1 MFLSTD
7 SKSSASSA
15 NISCLCVFTCMCV
28 YVSNVCVTVACIGA
42 MGGDD
47 GFLSVFCVSLL
58 ADVEN
63 CWK

>member
-28 YVSNVCVTVACIGA
+28 YESNVCVTVVRLGA
-42 MGGDD
+42 VGGDD
-47 GFLSVFCVSLL
+47 GLLGVFCLL
-58 ADVEN
+58 M
-63 CWK
+63 